1 METPSSS
8 VKMEAISSQ
17 LCERIRILNRLHGR
31 YTEGDDF
38 VIYKIHKDAVRHR
51 VEGKFIIVDSRNNYG
66 SHEDGAWIAFVLDKV
81 SYLVRRVIFELIVPI
96 NHIVSI
102 AIDLFITIHH
112 SDESDDHFAGDY
124 RIDLGNI
131 CRENCI
137 LRVENDMLKRSTRVN
152 PNLLKRPRE
161 DDGGTQLSSH
171 NRLHCH
177 DCEKDLPL
185 TSFSENVH
193 YRDADGVR
201 DETRTRIRYRT
212 SCHACR
218 KKRYTANKKAK
229 MSLLS
234 S

>member
-1 METPSSS
+1 MEI
-8 VKMEAISSQ
+8 ISSQ

-38 VIYKIHKDAVRHR
+38 IIYTIYKDAVRHR
-51 VEGKFIIVDSRNNYG
+51 IGGGTFIVVDSRNDYG

-81 SYLVRRVIFELIVPI
+81 SYLIRRVIFELIVPV
-96 NHIVSI
+96 NHSVSI
-102 AIDLFITIHH
+102 AIDLYITIHH
-112 SDESDDHFAGDY
+112 SNESDDHFASDY

-137 LRVENDMLKRSTRVN
+137 LRVENATLKRSTRVSV
-152 PNLLKRPRE
+152 KRPRGLDE
-161 DDGGTQLSSH
+161 GGGPILPPH
-171 NRLHCH
+171 DRLHCN

-193 YRDADGVR
+193 YNDLDGVR

-229 MSLLS
+229 ISLS
-234 S
+234 SQKREL